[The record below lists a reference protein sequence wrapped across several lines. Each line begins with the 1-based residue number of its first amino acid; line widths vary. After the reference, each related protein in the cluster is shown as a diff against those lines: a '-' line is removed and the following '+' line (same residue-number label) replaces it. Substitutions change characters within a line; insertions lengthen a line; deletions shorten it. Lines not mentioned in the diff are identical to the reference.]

1 MNFDFI
7 TFASI
12 LGVALPIVAILSVVF
27 ETQGG
32 NRE

>member
-32 NRE
+32 NHE

>member
-12 LGVALPIVAILSVVF
+12 LGVALPIVAILSFVF
-27 ETQGG
+27 EAQGG
-32 NRE
+32 NHE